1 MERNA
6 VMSARSA
13 EKEPLASAATDAKAQ
28 EKADETAESK
38 DAALLADTAQETH
51 HEAVLTAPNS
61 KTAGQAVES
70 ATVNQGGRPQAA
82 AFPSAAADTA
92 EGTAEE
98 AEQSG
103 KKTRSKV
110 YFTASRIA
118 KIALLSALAYV
129 VTFLEFPIF
138 PAASF
143 LKLDFANVFV
153 LLGGF
158 MYGPIAAIVISGVK
172 ELLSLLDTSTAG
184 IGEIANFLLTF
195 SFVIVPVTVYRLKKG
210 LKTVIFTL
218 AIGCVL
224 LIAAGLI
231 TNRYINFPLYE
242 QFLGMNAKDAFALL
256 WEYIAVFNLIKGVVI
271 SLLTVLLYKRISWLF
286 KKF

>member
-28 EKADETAESK
+28 KKADETAESK
-38 DAALLADTAQETH
+38 DAVLLADAAQETH

-82 AFPSAAADTA
+82 AFSSAAAD
-92 EGTAEE
+92 TAEE

>member
-28 EKADETAESK
+28 KKADETAESK

-82 AFPSAAADTA
+82 AFSSAAAD
-92 EGTAEE
+92 TAEE

-224 LIAAGLI
+224 LLAAGLI
-231 TNRYINFPLYE
+231 ANRYINFPLYE

-256 WEYIAVFNLIKGVVI
+256 WGYIAVFNLIKGVVI